1 MKKNLLFLTG
11 LIITILLQS
20 NTFCQISLNAN
31 GIGNYFGAGTTWHQY
46 SGSNVSM
53 NIGIPSGT
61 QAQTWTAPTF
71 SATDSLTTNY
81 ILPASSPYSSYF
93 QAATYTSK
101 ISSFQNGFAL
111 DSYQYI
117 NLSNDTL
124 YIIGEVMHY
133 YGSVGGHT
141 VDTVLVKD
149 TTYIVTILPIQI
161 GASYSTMPDTISLGG
176 GMKKINS
183 NSFTTDA
190 YGTLNLPNGSFQA
203 VRLKGTYTTYVYN
216 GASLINS
223 YSSYD
228 YTWLT
233 LEGNQLKVDVDTS
246 TATGNVTVQSIEITY
261 VSSTATAV
269 NIQSTSPKNFM
280 LSQNYPNPFNPA
292 TTISFQIP
300 KSSFVTLKVY
310 DVLGR
315 EVASLINEQKSPG
328 TYSVNFNASNLSSGM
343 YLYRLQAGDFV
354 ETKKLVLLK

>member
-1 MKKNLLFLTG
+1 MEKHLLFLTG

-31 GIGNYFGAGTTWHQY
+31 GNGNYFGAGATWHQY

-81 ILPASSPYSSYF
+81 ILPASSPYASYF

-117 NLSNDTL
+117 KLSNDIL

-133 YGSVGGHT
+133 YGSAGGHT
-141 VDTVLVKD
+141 VDTVLLKD
-149 TTYIVTILPIQI
+149 TTYITTILPIQR
-161 GASYSTMPDTISLGG
+161 GASYST
-176 GMKKINS
+176 
-183 NSFTTDA
+183 
-190 YGTLNLPNGSFQA
+190 
-203 VRLKGTYTTYVYN
+203 VC
-216 GASLINS
+216 
-223 YSSYD
+223 
-228 YTWLT
+228 
-233 LEGNQLKVDVDTS
+233 S
-246 TATGNVTVQSIEITY
+246 TA
-261 VSSTATAV
+261 AAA
-269 NIQSTSPKNFM
+269 NIQSASPKNFM
-280 LSQNYPNPFNPA
+280 LNQNYPNPFNPA

-300 KSSFVTLKVY
+300 KSSFGTLKVY
-310 DVLGR
+310 DALGR
-315 EVASLINEQKSPG
+315 EVATLINEQKSPG
-328 TYSVNFNASNLSSGM
+328 TYSVNFNGSNLSSEM

-354 ETKKLVLLK
+354 ETKKLTLLN